1 MYSKILL
8 IGEDVSTLSK
18 INLISLKNLSIDKHF
33 VRSSGNSKLSAK
45 VLQSFKIL
53 FSSFS

>member
-8 IGEDVSTLSK
+8 IGEDVSTLSR
-18 INLISLKNLSIDKHF
+18 INLMSLKNLSIDTHF

-53 FSSFS
+53 SSSFS

>member
-18 INLISLKNLSIDKHF
+18 INLMSLKNLSIDKHF